1 MNINGVPIH
10 YDSQSTIFISR
21 NPMFHECTK
30 HMDMKLYFIKD
41 IIQNGK
47 IHVVKISTAQ
57 NLADMLMKVVH
68 LSKYKMYLK
77 LFKVG
82 KG

>member
-1 MNINGVPIH
+1 MVDFSLIESKYVALIESMKEALWLQGIPRRFGMNINGVPIH

-41 IIQNGK
+41 II
-47 IHVVKISTAQ
+47 
-57 NLADMLMKVVH
+57 
-68 LSKYKMYLK
+68 
-77 LFKVG
+77 
-82 KG
+82 